1 MTQQLKL
8 HLLLVSIR
16 RHGYYSCLFCENAEV
31 TVTMSLFVIGFFF
44 SFSVESMWHDSSR
57 KGGES
62 FSLAGN
68 KCTSLSRGKWEDV
81 TIPKAAEVRWAV
93 GLALPLTHSLTWNW
107 ESVRGMPGA
116 AGPLWLGS
124 LLGQSRAGVV
134 TGKLKQ
140 QGRGNMSCCFKFR
153 RGRSQ
158 SEDNFFSESCRA
170 KVTNHGGLQINCT
183 TGRRRNHL
191 VTNQNPF
198 FFEALRIEANKSTFW
213 NSWCH
218 GTINS
223 SIKTSEGS
231 PGSCQ
236 GWDLGMSWIQ
246 NKKILYARWKMNHRT
261 TRGKTHIFCHFPSS
275 SIITVVIRSACE
287 EIWTRN
293 LLCATWAPIFS
304 FQKPLIKNPYIV
316 VIVLCWWFQIF
327 LLLCCSY
334 VEVFFVGK

>member
-1 MTQQLKL
+1 
-8 HLLLVSIR
+8 
-16 RHGYYSCLFCENAEV
+16 
-31 TVTMSLFVIGFFF
+31 
-44 SFSVESMWHDSSR
+44 MWHDSSR

-198 FFEALRIEANKSTFW
+198 FLKHWGLGLTNQHFE
-213 NSWCH
+213 
-218 GTINS
+218 
-223 SIKTSEGS
+223 
-231 PGSCQ
+231 
-236 GWDLGMSWIQ
+236 
-246 NKKILYARWKMNHRT
+246 
-261 TRGKTHIFCHFPSS
+261 
-275 SIITVVIRSACE
+275 TVDV
-287 EIWTRN
+287 TVQ
-293 LLCATWAPIFS
+293 L
-304 FQKPLIKNPYIV
+304 
-316 VIVLCWWFQIF
+316 IVLLKPVKVLQVPAR
-327 LLLCCSY
+327 
-334 VEVFFVGK
+334 VEI

>member
-1 MTQQLKL
+1 M
-8 HLLLVSIR
+8 
-16 RHGYYSCLFCENAEV
+16 
-31 TVTMSLFVIGFFF
+31 
-44 SFSVESMWHDSSR
+44 
-57 KGGES
+57 
-62 FSLAGN
+62 
-68 KCTSLSRGKWEDV
+68 
-81 TIPKAAEVRWAV
+81 
-93 GLALPLTHSLTWNW
+93 
-107 ESVRGMPGA
+107 
-116 AGPLWLGS
+116 
-124 LLGQSRAGVV
+124 
-134 TGKLKQ
+134 
-140 QGRGNMSCCFKFR
+140 
-153 RGRSQ
+153 
-158 SEDNFFSESCRA
+158 
-170 KVTNHGGLQINCT
+170 TNHGGLQINCT

-236 GWDLGMSWIQ
+236 GWDLGMSWSQ

-293 LLCATWAPIFS
+293 LPLELQSLKFS
-304 FQKPLIKNPYIV
+304 KTLNKKPLHCCYCSMLMISDFFYCFV
-316 VIVLCWWFQIF
+316 VHMSRYFSLE
-327 LLLCCSY
+327 SN
-334 VEVFFVGK
+334 